1 MKLFACSDFH
11 GARIIMDKLPQAA
24 EMADMVL
31 LCGDICG
38 RKFGQPTENL
48 PAFQRENID
57 YVCGLLDAAGKPYSK
72 RDGDAFVGDFREKGF
87 LPQALFNYLALLGW
101 SPGDDREKMS
111 REELIEAFTIE
122 RALCSPAQFDIKKL
136 TNMNGAY
143 IAEMDPA
150 DFRAQIA
157 PFVAKLCPEGVGSPI
172 LDKVADLMHSR
183 TKTFADVAHWNYF
196 FRKADAL
203 EYDSKGLKK
212 LLSDDTVRKAVAE
225 FGEKVKTLPALTVP
239 AIDDLIHSIEAE
251 HGIQQDKLKQPLRIA
266 STGSTIG
273 AGICETIELLG
284 AEESAVRIARALSL

>member
-1 MKLFACSDFH
+1 M
-11 GARIIMDKLPQAA
+11 I
-24 EMADMVL
+24 V
-31 LCGDICG
+31 
-38 RKFGQPTENL
+38 N
-48 PAFQRENID
+48 
-57 YVCGLLDAAGKPYSK
+57 AAGKPYSK
-72 RDGDAFVGDFREKGF
+72 SAGDAVGGDFREKGF

-172 LDKVADLMHSR
+172 LGKVADLMHSR

-203 EYDSKGLKK
+203 EYDPKGLKK
-212 LLSDDTVRKAVAE
+212 LLGDDTVRKAVAE
-225 FGEKVKTLPALTVP
+225 FGEKVKTLPSLTVQ

-251 HGIQQDKLKQPLRIA
+251 NGIQQDKLKQPLRIA